1 MKATTAEE
9 FAALPDDVRKHVLQR
24 NDNVLVEYG
33 EWWDDVY
40 YAFRERMDEKG
51 ISVDDIYFS
60 GFWSQGDGACFDGSV
75 HNFTTFIDSHPELA
89 KFKELGEVDN
99 KEIDLYVS
107 WKHDSNHYYHERTLR
122 FSCEESDLSEPDL
135 SDFDSPV
142 RYHAARIRYGE
153 ITALINEFFDAA
165 PDIIRAHCQQLYKEL
180 ETEYEH
186 LTSEESV
193 IEHLEINDR
202 LQEEVDKA
210 VSDLGLDEEEEDEQQ
225 TTQEVQT

>member
-9 FAALPDDVRKHVLQR
+9 FAALPDDVRERVLQR

-33 EWWDDVY
+33 EWWGDVY
-40 YAFRERMDEKG
+40 RDFRERMDEKG
-51 ISVDDIYFS
+51 INVDDIYFS
-60 GFWSQGDGACFDGSV
+60 GFWSQGDGACFNGGV

-89 KFKELGEVDN
+89 KFKELGEIDCD
-99 KEIDLYVS
+99 EIDLYVT
-107 WKHDSNHYYHERTLR
+107 WNRDSRYYHERTLR
-122 FSCEESDLSEPDL
+122 FSCEEADLKEPDP
-135 SDFDSPV
+135 DEFDSPV
-142 RYHAARIRYGE
+142 RYHAARIRYKDL
-153 ITALINEFFDAA
+153 TTLINEFFDAA
-165 PDIIRAHCQQLYKEL
+165 PDIIRGHCQQLYKEL

-186 LTSEESV
+186 LTSKESV

-210 VSDLGLDEEEEDEQQ
+210 VSDLGLEEEEDEQQ